1 MTVKELRE
9 MLAERNEQYVEE
21 YFVEFT
27 GKKKS
32 FHTDCIK
39 DYIGIIREF
48 YEVEDWS
55 VMDCE
60 EMNETLYANSCVR
73 AEDIYSEENKVL
85 VIAIKKVA
93 YYKDYPSK
101 YIGESDMANL
111 TLRYCKDG
119 IKYENIHFG
128 GDGCYEAYIVDDKDV
143 YIGNHYELVIS
154 IKGLFWFE
162 IIDDKGVTYSE
173 RMSGGESKLNIY
185 RAGSY
190 GIIIQTIREG

>member
-9 MLAERNEQYVEE
+9 MLAERGEQYVEE
-21 YFVEFT
+21 SFVEFIGG
-27 GKKKS
+27 GKT
-32 FHTDCIK
+32 FHTDNIK

-48 YEVEDWS
+48 DEVEDWS

-60 EMNETLYANSCVR
+60 EMNSTIFANTCIY
-73 AEDIYSEENKVL
+73 AEDCYGENDKVL

-101 YIGESDMANL
+101 YIGESDIANL

-128 GDGCYEAYIVDDKDV
+128 GDGSYDAYIVDDEDV
-143 YIGNHYELVIS
+143 YIGEHYELVIS

-173 RMSGGESKLNIY
+173 RMSGGNSILNIY